1 MQIEL
6 WPIERVIPYHR
17 NPRVNDAAIDA
28 VAASLREFGWRQP
41 IVVDKDGVIIVGHT
55 RWKAAQ
61 KLGLAQVPVHVATDL
76 TPDQIQAYRIA
87 DNQTAT
93 IAEWDFD
100 LLPLE
105 LADLQAANFDLSLL
119 GFDQDTLAEL
129 LAPDGAEGLTDPD
142 DVPAPPEEP
151 TTKHGD
157 LWLLGE
163 HRLVCGDST
172 KADDVGKLLEDR
184 RPLLMVT
191 DPPYGVEYDPEWRH
205 QTGLNN
211 SDRTG
216 KVANDDRV
224 DWTGAYNLFPGD
236 VCYVWHAGRFAAELA
251 TGLTASGFEVRN
263 QIIWRKQRFAISRG
277 HYHWQHEPCWY
288 AVRKARSAH
297 WTGNRSQTTVWD
309 IAAKDGTGETRHGTQ
324 KPVECMAR
332 PIRNHGRIG
341 DEVYDPFLGSGTTI
355 IAAEQLH
362 RRCYGLEI
370 DPAYC
375 DVIVQRYEQ
384 FTGTKAEHVTCEEVP
399 S

>member
-1 MQIEL
+1 MQIDL

-17 NPRVNDAAIDA
+17 NPRVNDSAVEA
-28 VAASLREFGWRQP
+28 VAASIREFGFRQP
-41 IVVDKDGVIIVGHT
+41 IVVDTEGVIVVGHT

-61 KLGLAQVPVHVATDL
+61 KLGLMQVPVHIATDL
-76 TPDQIQAYRIA
+76 TPEQIKAYRIA
-87 DNQTAT
+87 DNKLNEL
-93 IAEWDFD
+93 AEWDET

-105 LADLQAANFDLSLL
+105 LADLQLLNFDLSLL
-119 GFDQDTLAEL
+119 GFSPDEL
-129 LAPDGAEGLTDPD
+129 SEWLDPGVRDGQCDPD
-142 DVPAPPEEP
+142 DVPASPDVA
-151 TTKHGD
+151 TTKPGD
-157 LWLLGE
+157 LWILGD
-163 HRLVCGDST
+163 HRLLCGDST
-172 KADDVGKLLEDR
+172 KAADVTRLLEGR

-191 DPPYGVEYDPEWRH
+191 DPPYGVEYNPEWRH
-205 QTGLNN
+205 DSGLNN

-216 KVANDDRV
+216 KVTNDDRV
-224 DWTGAYNLFPGD
+224 DWTEAYALFRGD
-236 VCYVWHAGRFAAELA
+236 VCYIWHAGRFAAELA
-251 TGLTASGFEVRN
+251 TGLTASGFEVRT
-263 QIIWRKQRFAISRG
+263 QIIWRKPRFAISRG

-288 AVRKARSAH
+288 AVRKGRSAH
-297 WTGNRSQTTVWD
+297 WTGDRSQTTVWD

-355 IAAEQLH
+355 IAAEQLR

-375 DVIVQRYEQ
+375 DVIVRRYEQ
-384 FTGTKAEHVTCEEVP
+384 FTGKKAERIDAP